1 MSPDGAWREG
11 HLRKMTAMHG
21 KILLNVQCS
30 LSIPTTMSAASQVLL
45 LRSDLYI
52 LDVYRKE
59 RLQMFVELTCK

>member
-1 MSPDGAWREG
+1 MLVKTQLQVINCTER
-11 HLRKMTAMHG
+11 
-21 KILLNVQCS
+21 I
-30 LSIPTTMSAASQVLL
+30 AASQVLL

>member
-1 MSPDGAWREG
+1 MFTQYIYYHEWLPDARG
-11 HLRKMTAMHG
+11 
-21 KILLNVQCS
+21 VQMLVKTQSQVINCTER
-30 LSIPTTMSAASQVLL
+30 IATSQVLL